1 MRQGLGIPVRTGEGE
16 VGRTRTASSNASG
29 RVQSPWRPASAEESF
44 EGGCWRLFQPVSG
57 GAVHAGPDAV
67 ARAILGAH
75 FPSSLHEDIAAAAGL
90 DLEADTLPHSAAGT
104 AAADAAARRVAR
116 KPLFREQVMRAYEYR
131 CAVCGFQG
139 RLGHALVGLD
149 AAHIKWHQAG
159 GPDET
164 VNGLALCALHHK
176 LFDRGVFT
184 LTDSLKV
191 QVSERANGG
200 GIFDHLVVDFNGQE
214 IHLPQR
220 RSYHPEDQYVDWHA
234 WEIFQGPGRWLP
246 VEEGGAGRSR
256 G

>member
-1 MRQGLGIPVRTGEGE
+1 LS
-16 VGRTRTASSNASG
+16 A
-29 RVQSPWRPASAEESF
+29 QSPPSWKIS
-44 EGGCWRLFQPVSG
+44 RLIF
-57 GAVHAGPDAV
+57 
-67 ARAILGAH
+67 AIVQR
-75 FPSSLHEDIAAAAGL
+75 F
-90 DLEADTLPHSAAGT
+90 
-104 AAADAAARRVAR
+104 
-116 KPLFREQVMRAYEYR
+116 Y
-131 CAVCGFQG
+131 
-139 RLGHALVGLD
+139 D

-200 GIFDHLVVDFNGQE
+200 GVFDHLVVDFNGQE

-220 RSYHPEDQYVDWHA
+220 RSYYPEGQYVDWHA
-234 WEIFQGPGRWLP
+234 REVFQGPGRWLP
-246 VEEGGAGRSR
+246 AEDGGAGCSR